1 MMFRFFIF
9 ILFLIIYSFAFS
21 QKVGLVLSGG
31 GAKGLAHIGV
41 IKALEENG
49 IPIDYIT
56 GTSMGAIVGSLYAAG
71 YSPQEMEKIV
81 TDPEFQNWAWGKIPD
96 DYIFY
101 FKRKE
106 EDASWI
112 DLKFKYDSIISP
124 SLPTNIVPPHSMDL
138 AFMQL
143 LAAASAKAEYNFDSL
158 FVPFRCV
165 ASDVYANEPIVFKEG
180 DLGSSVRA
188 SMTFPFYFKPIS
200 IKGRLLFDGGIY
212 NNFPIDVMQKDFKPD
227 FIIGSC
233 VASNSAPPSDDNIL
247 LQIENMIV
255 SNSNYRVPDSNGV
268 LIEPDVKMIKLM
280 DFHLAS
286 DLIKIGYGAAM
297 AKMMD
302 IKKLISIRVDSVQ
315 INIKRTQFNKEKKPL
330 NFKNIYVSGLTYNQ
344 SLYLLKNFI
353 DNKDTLT
360 FNKFKKEYYKLVSD
374 DQIESIFPRAKYN
387 DNTGFYNLFLN
398 VKREKPFGARIGGL
412 ISSDNLNE
420 GFLGAEYKYLTKV
433 ALSLYGNIYFGKFYS
448 SVYGR
453 LRLDNLTKS
462 SFYLQSFISMNRYD
476 YYRGSSFIF
485 YEDNRP
491 LYILQSEQLIGAEM
505 AFPIRNQAKFNS
517 GVAFNDFS
525 YQYYQINSFSLK
537 DTTDNST
544 FYGFTPFMA
553 YERNTLNNKNF
564 ATNGHF
570 FKAEIRYYLGTE
582 SYTPGST
589 AIIKESSKHQHQW
602 YYVSLKSKDYFYFT
616 RHFNIGL
623 SSNVVLSNQPLFSN
637 YTATLLM
644 SSAYNP
650 TFHASTIYIE
660 QYRNPSFAG
669 AGLEFIYNLT
679 QNVHWRVESYHFLAF
694 NPIVKTDNGF
704 KENINKVGKY
714 AQNYSSSLVFTSPIA
729 NISLSV
735 NYYPWHTQGWFG
747 QFNIGFLI
755 YNRSF
760 HP

>member
-1 MMFRFFIF
+1 MFRFYSLILFIF
-9 ILFLIIYSFAFS
+9 FHSFLYA

-71 YSPQEMEKIV
+71 FSPQEMENIV

-96 DYIFY
+96 VYVYY

-112 DLKFKYDSIISP
+112 DLKFKYDSVIAP

-143 LAAASAKAEYNFDSL
+143 LASASAKANYNFDSL

-165 ASDVYANEPIVFKEG
+165 ASDVYANEPIIFKDG

-188 SMTFPFYFKPIS
+188 SMTFPFYFKPIT

-212 NNFPIDVMQKDFKPD
+212 NNFPIDVMQKDFNPD
-227 FIIGSC
+227 YIIGSC
-233 VASNSAPPSDDNIL
+233 VASNSLPPSDDNIL

-255 SNSNYRVPDSNGV
+255 SNTNYRVPDSNGI

-280 DFHLAS
+280 DFYLAS

-297 AKMMD
+297 AKINE
-302 IKKLISIRVDSVQ
+302 IKKIINVRVDSANV
-315 INIKRTQFNKEKKPL
+315 NIRRAKFNKQKKPL
-330 NFKNIYVSGLTYNQ
+330 YFKNIYISGLTYNQ
-344 SLYLLKNFI
+344 SLYLLKNFL
-353 DNKDTLT
+353 DNNDTL
-360 FNKFKKEYYKLVSD
+360 KFDKFRKEYYKLVSD
-374 DQIESIFPRAKYN
+374 EQIESIFPRAKYN
-387 DNTGFYNLFLN
+387 ENTGLYNLFLN

-420 GFLGAEYKYLTKV
+420 GFLGVEYKYFTKV
-433 ALSLYGNIYFGKFYS
+433 AISLNGNIYFGKFYS
-448 SVYGR
+448 SLYGR
-453 LRLDNLTKS
+453 LRIDNLARS
-462 SFYLQSFISMNRYD
+462 SFYWQSFITMNRYD
-476 YYRGSSFIF
+476 YYRGTSFIF

-491 LYILQSEQLIGAEM
+491 LYILESERNFGSEL
-505 AFPIRNQAKFNS
+505 AFPIKNKAKFNV
-517 GVAFNDFS
+517 GIAFNDFS
-525 YQYYQINSFSLK
+525 YRYYQSKNFSLK
-537 DTTDNST
+537 DTSDNSA
-544 FYGFTPFMA
+544 FYGYTPFMG
-553 YERNTLNNKNF
+553 YERNTLNHKNF
-564 ATNGHF
+564 ATSGHF
-570 FKAEIRYYLGTE
+570 FKTELRYYDGME
-582 SYTPGST
+582 SYMPGST
-589 AIIKESSKHQHQW
+589 SNTRYSVKRQHKW
-602 YYVSLKSKDYFYFT
+602 FYF
-616 RHFNIGL
+616 NIKQQHYISIFKYFDVGL
-623 SSNVVLSNQPLFSN
+623 SSNVVLSNQPLFSS
-637 YTATLLM
+637 YTASLLM
-644 SSAYNP
+644 CSAYQP

-669 AGLEFIYNLT
+669 AGISLIYNFTKNL
-679 QNVHWRVESYHFLAF
+679 HWRIESHHFVAL
-694 NPIVKTDNGF
+694 NPIVKTDEGF
-704 KENINKVGKY
+704 KEDLSKIGNY
-714 AQNYSSSLVFTSPIA
+714 AQNYSSSFVFISPVA

-735 NYYPWHTQGWFG
+735 NYYPWHPQGWFG
-747 QFNIGFLI
+747 QFNIGYLI
-755 YNRSF
+755 FNRSL